1 MNCQQIE
8 KLIHAY
14 HDGEL
19 DIGATVRVDEHLADC
34 PRCAA
39 LLRNLSSLS
48 AVLRNDALRFQAP
61 PALRE
66 RIRAATA
73 QAAQA
78 ESEAEVDTVTRQPW
92 LRHSGWA
99 IAAAIAIVGLI
110 LALQIPRRRAD
121 DRMIAE
127 ITSSHVRSLMA
138 NHLMDVASTDQHTVK
153 PWFVGKLDFA
163 PPVKD
168 LRAEGFPLVG
178 GRLDFVDGRPA
189 AALVYGRQKHVIN
202 LFVWPA
208 KSSGAAEPQAAES
221 NGYHLVRW
229 SNPEMSFWAVS
240 DLNEKELLEFV
251 KLWSAS

>member
-8 KLIHAY
+8 KLIHAH

-19 DIGATVRVDEHLADC
+19 DISTTLQVDEHLAEC

-39 LLRNLSSLS
+39 LLRSLSGLS

-61 PALRE
+61 ADLRQ
-66 RIRAATA
+66 RIRAA
-73 QAAQA
+73 AAQA
-78 ESEAEVDTVTRQPW
+78 TPAESETAAHLPW
-92 LRHSGWA
+92 FRHSGWA
-99 IAAAIAIVGLI
+99 IAAAIVIAGSV

-138 NHLMDVASTDQHTVK
+138 NHLMDVASTDQHTVQ

-178 GRLDFVDGRPA
+178 GRLDFVDGRPV

-208 KSSGAAEPQAAES
+208 KSSGAAEPRAAES

>member
-1 MNCQQIE
+1 MNCQQIQ

-19 DIGATVRVDEHLADC
+19 DITATVQIDEHLADC
-34 PRCAA
+34 PRCSEF
-39 LLRNLSSLS
+39 LQSLSKLS
-48 AVLRNDALRFQAP
+48 AVLRNDALRFQTP
-61 PALRE
+61 PVLRQ
-66 RIRAATA
+66 RIHAAIA
-73 QAAQA
+73 QAAKA
-78 ESEAEVDTVTRQPW
+78 EDDVASRGSWFHRPGWAVAAAVAVVALIFALQV
-92 LRHSGWA
+92 LRH
-99 IAAAIAIVGLI
+99 
-110 LALQIPRRRAD
+110 RAD

-138 NHLMDVASTDQHTVK
+138 THLMDIASTDQHTVK

-168 LRAEGFPLVG
+168 LRAAGFPLIG
-178 GRLDFVDGRPA
+178 GRLDFVDSRA
-189 AALVYGRQKHVIN
+189 VAALVYGRQKHVIN

-208 KSSGAAEPQAAES
+208 KSVQGAAPHAAES

-229 SNPEMSFWAVS
+229 SNLEMSFWAVS

-251 KLWSAS
+251 NLWVAS

>member
-8 KLIHAY
+8 KLVHAH

-19 DIGATVRVDEHLADC
+19 DIAATVQMDKHLAQC

-39 LLRNLSSLS
+39 LMRSLSGLS

-61 PALRE
+61 AELRQ
-66 RIRAATA
+66 RIRAA
-73 QAAQA
+73 AAQA
-78 ESEAEVDTVTRQPW
+78 TQAETEIAIRQPW
-92 LRHSGWA
+92 FRHSGWV
-99 IAAAIAIVGLI
+99 IAAAIVIVGLI
-110 LALQIPRRRAD
+110 LAFQIPRRRAD
-121 DRMIAE
+121 ERMIAE

-138 NHLMDVASTDQHTVK
+138 NHLMDIASTDQHTVK

-168 LRAEGFPLVG
+168 LRAEGFPLIG
-178 GRLDFVDGRPA
+178 GRLDFVDSRPV

-208 KSSGAAEPQAAES
+208 KSAGAAEPRSAES

-229 SNPEMSFWAVS
+229 SNPEMAFWAVS

-251 KLWSAS
+251 KLWTGS

>member
-1 MNCQQIE
+1 MNCQHVE
-8 KLIHAY
+8 KLVHAY

-19 DIGATVRVDEHLADC
+19 DIAATVQVDEHLAEC

-39 LLRNLSSLS
+39 LLRNLSDLS
-48 AVLRNDALRFQAP
+48 AVLRDDALRFQAP
-61 PALRE
+61 QDLRQ
-66 RIRAATA
+66 RIRAASE
-73 QAAQA
+73 QAAPA
-78 ESEAEVDTVTRQPW
+78 EGDVASPHPW
-92 LRHSGWA
+92 FRHSGWV
-99 IAAAIAIVGLI
+99 AAAAVALAALI
-110 LALQIPRRRAD
+110 LAFQIPRHRAD

-138 NHLMDVASTDQHTVK
+138 NHLMDIASTDQHTVK

-168 LRAEGFPLVG
+168 WRAEGFPLIG
-178 GRLDFVDGRPA
+178 GRLDFMDARPV

-208 KSSGAAEPQAAES
+208 KSPAAAAPRASES
-221 NGYHLVRW
+221 NGYHLIRW
-229 SNPEMSFWAVS
+229 SNPEMLFWAVS
-240 DLNEKELLEFV
+240 DLNEKELLEFA